1 MKRITTKN
9 NCELVI
15 VSYNLT
21 NKFQPLDIIV
31 NQAAKKLISNRINT
45 WYVDKVNK
53 QLSSKIAPSDVKVS
67 LKLGQFN
74 NFSGQVGFRHV
85 QPSQETKRFHN
96 QRF

>member
-53 QLSSKIAPSDVKVS
+53 QLSSKIAPSDVKS
-67 LKLGQFN
+67 IA
-74 NFSGQVGFRHV
+74 
-85 QPSQETKRFHN
+85 
-96 QRF
+96 

>member
-21 NKFQPLDIIV
+21 NKFQPLDITV
-31 NQAAKKLISNRINT
+31 NQAVKKLISNRINT

-53 QLSSKIAPSDVKVS
+53 QLSSKIAPNDVKVS

-74 NFSGQVGFRHV
+74 NFSGQVGCRHV